1 MYVDAIVVDIYKHGV
16 LGKCVTK
23 ISISEFKNN
32 TFPPILNIEPLV
44 QQFKIFKVFVLKKRL
59 RWEKEK
65 TSAIDV
71 AEAQNKRY
79 KNKLETLDTLLSQ
92 RTQIE
97 TQKKIKNT
105 EKEIEALE
113 KHRTYMFQTLLT
125 DWIVG

>member
-1 MYVDAIVVDIYKHGV
+1 MD
-16 LGKCVTK
+16 
-23 ISISEFKNN
+23 
-32 TFPPILNIEPLV
+32 
-44 QQFKIFKVFVLKKRL
+44 
-59 RWEKEK
+59 K

-113 KHRTYMFQTLLT
+113 KHRTYTFQTLLT
-125 DWIVG
+125 DWIINEVSIRHPDITTVLNIAALIPQSTAAVERSLMKLISTRLRN